1 MQKKKVLKLSLS
13 GGNAVGKSSIAAR
26 LVRKEPD
33 LEYNPTIG
41 VDYFALSLPSYKAK
55 IGIWDLAGNR
65 RFESLTIPY
74 INRTNIR
81 VYVYDLTR
89 SESVNELISLHTIY
103 EKYSSPKNFKVIV
116 VGNKKDK
123 EPYNDCMLQGEKF
136 ANDLKA
142 PHIIVSA
149 KTNRGIDELLSVI
162 INEVNLDIEHVN
174 VVSDIKISMRTCEC
188 CNIL

>member
-41 VDYFALSLPSYKAK
+41 VDYFALSLPSYNAK

-74 INRTNIR
+74 IIRTTIR

-103 EKYSSPKNFKVIV
+103 EKYNNPKNFKVIV

-123 EPYNDCMLQGEKF
+123 GPCNDCMLQGEKF

-162 INEVNLDIEHVN
+162 INEVNLDIEQAN
-174 VVSDIKISMRTCEC
+174 VVSDIKCMRTCEC
-188 CNIL
+188 CNIF